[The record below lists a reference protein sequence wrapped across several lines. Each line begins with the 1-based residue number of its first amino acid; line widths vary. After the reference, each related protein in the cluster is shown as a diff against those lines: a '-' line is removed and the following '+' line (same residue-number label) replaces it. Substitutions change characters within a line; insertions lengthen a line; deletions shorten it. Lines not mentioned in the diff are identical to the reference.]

1 MHGAVSVSLVNCLVD
16 DHWYGHQVNLY
27 IKEVCS
33 VVDLEVVALEK
44 FVYLVPYCQVVVL
57 SWSSHG

>member
-1 MHGAVSVSLVNCLVD
+1 MHGAVSLVNCLVD
-16 DHWYGHQVNLY
+16 GHWYGHQVNLF

-33 VVDLEVVALEK
+33 VKVVALKK
-44 FVYLVPYCQVVVL
+44 FVNLVPYCQVVVL

>member
-1 MHGAVSVSLVNCLVD
+1 MVGG
-16 DHWYGHQVNLY
+16 HWYGHQVNLY

-33 VVDLEVVALEK
+33 VVDLEVVALKK
-44 FVYLVPYCQVVVL
+44 FVYLVPYCQVVIL

>member
-1 MHGAVSVSLVNCLVD
+1 MHGAVSLVNCLVD
-16 DHWYGHQVNLY
+16 GHWYGHQVNLF

-33 VVDLEVVALEK
+33 VEVVALEK
-44 FVYLVPYCQVVVL
+44 FVNLVPYCQVVVL

>member
-1 MHGAVSVSLVNCLVD
+1 MHGAVSLVNCLGD
-16 DHWYGHQVNLY
+16 GHWYGHQVNLY

>member
-1 MHGAVSVSLVNCLVD
+1 MHGAVSLVNCLVD
-16 DHWYGHQVNLY
+16 GHWYGQQVNLY

-33 VVDLEVVALEK
+33 AVDLEVVALEK

>member
-1 MHGAVSVSLVNCLVD
+1 MHATVSLVNCLVGF
-16 DHWYGHQVNLY
+16 HWYGHQVNLY

-44 FVYLVPYCQVVVL
+44 FVNLVQYSQVVVL
-57 SWSSHG
+57 SWSSNG

>member
-1 MHGAVSVSLVNCLVD
+1 MHGAVSLVNCLVD
-16 DHWYGHQVNLY
+16 GHQVDLF

-33 VVDLEVVALEK
+33 VEVVALEK
-44 FVYLVPYCQVVVL
+44 FVNLVPYCQVVVL

>member
-1 MHGAVSVSLVNCLVD
+1 MHGAVSLVNCLGD
-16 DHWYGHQVNLY
+16 GHWYGHQVNLS

>member
-1 MHGAVSVSLVNCLVD
+1 MHGTGSLVNCLVVG
-16 DHWYGHQVNLY
+16 HWYGHQVNLY

-44 FVYLVPYCQVVVL
+44 FVNLVPYCQVAVL
-57 SWSSHG
+57 SWSSNG

>member
-1 MHGAVSVSLVNCLVD
+1 MHGAVSLVNCLVGG
-16 DHWYGHQVNLY
+16 HWYGHQVNLY
-27 IKEVCS
+27 TKEVCS

>member
-1 MHGAVSVSLVNCLVD
+1 MHGTVSRVNWLVGG
-16 DHWYGHQVNLY
+16 HWYGHQVNLY

-44 FVYLVPYCQVVVL
+44 FVNLVQYSQVVVL
-57 SWSSHG
+57 SWSSNG